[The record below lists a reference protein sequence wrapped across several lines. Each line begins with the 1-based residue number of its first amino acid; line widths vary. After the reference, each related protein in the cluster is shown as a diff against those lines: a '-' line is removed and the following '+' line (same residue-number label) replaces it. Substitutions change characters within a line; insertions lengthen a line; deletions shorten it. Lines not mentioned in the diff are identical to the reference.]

1 MSKKDAY
8 HHGDLKA
15 ALITGAIELIA
26 KENVDSLSLRRLARY
41 VGVSHAAPYRHFADK
56 DELLAAI
63 AEEGFR
69 LLTRALNHAQAASE
83 QNLLQQ
89 LHAIGNR
96 YIQWGLQHSAHY
108 RVMFGATQHNFGQ
121 FDSLREAARSAFAVL
136 LQVIQQG
143 QAQGLM
149 IQGDARLIADTA
161 WAIVHG
167 FVMLMIDGQLSTAE
181 AEERTAVG
189 LQTFING
196 LSTV

>member
-1 MSKKDAY
+1 
-8 HHGDLKA
+8 
-15 ALITGAIELIA
+15 
-26 KENVDSLSLRRLARY
+26 
-41 VGVSHAAPYRHFADK
+41 
-56 DELLAAI
+56 
-63 AEEGFR
+63 
-69 LLTRALNHAQAASE
+69 
-83 QNLLQQ
+83 
-89 LHAIGNR
+89 
-96 YIQWGLQHSAHY
+96 
-108 RVMFGATQHNFGQ
+108 MFGATQHNFGQ

-196 LSTV
+196 LSTA